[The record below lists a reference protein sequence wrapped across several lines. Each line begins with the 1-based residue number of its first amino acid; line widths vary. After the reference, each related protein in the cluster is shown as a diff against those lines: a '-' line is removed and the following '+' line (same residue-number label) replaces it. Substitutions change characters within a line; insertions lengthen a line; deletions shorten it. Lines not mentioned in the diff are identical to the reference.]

1 MLLWHSPQIDDITKI
16 FNAATQLNSK
26 GNDCSYTNIILYK
39 EKLHTQIA
47 FYNDCLFR
55 KIRDSQ
61 GNDFYLFP
69 LGKAENLPSAIQAI
83 VQDAKT
89 NNNELNFA
97 LVSSK
102 QKILLEEL
110 LPKQFCFLENR
121 NESDYLYLADDLAF
135 LTGSKYHKKR
145 NHIAKFNKTYSNV
158 KFEELSQNNKQY
170 FLEIADNWFLE
181 NDGTNDNG
189 KIYENKIIHQVLDSS
204 SLFNLRGGI
213 LFIENVP
220 IAMTLASAINNTTVD
235 IHFEKAISEY
245 AKHGAYAVINQEFAK
260 TLAKDFKYINR
271 EEDLGIEG
279 LRKAKLS
286 YYPAKILEKW
296 TAIKTEKN

>member
-16 FNAATQLNSK
+16 FNSATQLNSK

-61 GNDFYLFP
+61 GKDFYLFP

-89 NNNELNFA
+89 NNNEFNFA

-135 LTGSKYHKKR
+135 LAGSK
-145 NHIAKFNKTYSNV
+145 
-158 KFEELSQNNKQY
+158 
-170 FLEIADNWFLE
+170 
-181 NDGTNDNG
+181 
-189 KIYENKIIHQVLDSS
+189 
-204 SLFNLRGGI
+204 
-213 LFIENVP
+213 
-220 IAMTLASAINNTTVD
+220 
-235 IHFEKAISEY
+235 
-245 AKHGAYAVINQEFAK
+245 
-260 TLAKDFKYINR
+260 
-271 EEDLGIEG
+271 
-279 LRKAKLS
+279 
-286 YYPAKILEKW
+286 
-296 TAIKTEKN
+296 